1 MKGSS
6 SKGVEI
12 YMSKAEATPLELTPT
27 SISAA
32 APAVVSVAST
42 TGVQNGDAVK
52 VSGTDFKELDG
63 KTFVV
68 GNLVADTSF
77 ELVGSDTSA
86 STATLGASPVLTVY
100 TSADVQK
107 LCLASIAISSDTPGT
122 ISTATF
128 CDPTASIPSSV
139 TQAGTIAI
147 TGWIDPSC
155 EDYQEIL
162 KAEEDGQKRVFYI
175 VLPNG
180 MGTIMAEGTIS
191 TIAFDI
197 PIDGA
202 LGFSTTLVLSS
213 KPVHLF

>member
-12 YMSKAEATPLELTPT
+12 YMSKAEATPLEIVPT
-27 SISAA
+27 AISAA
-32 APAVVSVAST
+32 KPAVVSLAST
-42 TGVQNGDAVK
+42 TSIQTGDVVK

-63 KTFVV
+63 KSFVV
-68 GNLVADTSF
+68 GTIVEDTSI
-77 ELVGSDTSA
+77 ELLGSDTTS
-86 STATLGASPVLTVY
+86 STATLGSSPKLHIY
-100 TSADVQK
+100 TADDVVK
-107 LCLASIAISSDTPGT
+107 LCLASLSISADDPATV
-122 ISTATF
+122 STATF

-139 TQAGTIAI
+139 VQAGTIAI

-162 KAEEDGQKRVFYI
+162 KAESDGEKRVFYI
-175 VLPNG
+175 NLPND
-180 MGTIMAEGTIS
+180 MGTIVTEGTIS

-202 LGFSTTLVLSS
+202 LGFSTTLVCST
-213 KPVHLF
+213 KPVHIF